1 MAWVTSVEL
10 KGTGGKI
17 RPTQIAAYVKVF
29 PVESGALVVQLD
41 THGSDDREKPG
52 KQSQTLQ
59 FGEAAA
65 HQLYRILKDTYKFQ
79 D

>member
-10 KGTGGKI
+10 KGGTGKI
-17 RPTQIAAYVKVF
+17 QPTRFMAHAKVF
-29 PVESGALVVQLD
+29 RADDSATIVQLD
-41 THGSDDREKPG
+41 SFGSDNRENPG

-59 FGEAAA
+59 FGEEAAY
-65 HQLYRILKDTYKFQ
+65 QLYRILKDTYNFQ